1 MVRRTVRAGR
11 RHSGCC
17 LPSSMRKRAWLWG
30 LVVVM
35 AASTG
40 CAVDLEEE
48 EEETALSESELKGG
62 GSLEVVQ

>member
-1 MVRRTVRAGR
+1 
-11 RHSGCC
+11 
-17 LPSSMRKRAWLWG
+17 MRKRAWLWG